1 MTFSYT
7 PQEPEPRQG
16 SAGQPQ
22 PQVPVNGEPAAPME
36 NPQRLAGRISP
47 AGAHGR
53 ALIQDAPTQTLDAQ
67 VAPPPE
73 VVNGNVILYRR
84 PNFFVRTVYR
94 PGQRQSPLRKPSGYT
109 TKTPTVIPGQEKRVA
124 FSETRLMPSLTVHTT
139 KQTKAIPM
147 PAWLEAV
154 IVVLA
159 LAGTFVAHAYN
170 MFNFPRYELDEGTYM
185 SNAWAITQGMLSPYP
200 YGYGHPPLAWIQIAA
215 WIKLT
220 GGLFTF
226 GNAIN
231 SGRAFMLLYAVGSA
245 LLVYLIVRR
254 LGGSRSAALLA
265 LAIFSFS
272 PLSITYQVQVF
283 LDNIATFWLLLAIYF
298 LAISNSRLIYI
309 VLAAIAFGIS
319 VLSKEV
325 FLVALPAMIYGAWLH
340 TTRFQR
346 KFTLVAFIYIVIA
359 ICSVFVLL
367 AILKGELFPSGLLPW
382 DTHKH
387 LCMWDS
393 LIGQVQ
399 RGEENGSLAQ
409 SLTAWEDDKLFLICS
424 LAAPGFN
431 LLYGLWNRRLLL
443 YYMVLSLPP
452 FRFFVKGWLRKTK
465 ESLPDVTV
473 VRDRHFLLSLLAI
486 FFWLLL
492 ARGGQVLAFYIIP
505 LIPLVALNTAMALN
519 TILGWLGKLVRLD
532 VVRAVLLIIAIAAVV
547 TYDIQDTGFRFYQHP
562 TSAQNQALVWI
573 RAHVPHNAF
582 IVINSYLYL
591 DLRVPGGVG
600 VGDGAPYPHAEIYW
614 NVAYDPEL
622 YSQALE
628 NNWDRIDYIV
638 VDSEMLRDIKTYGGQ
653 MGIIY
658 QALKNSV
665 QLAEFRTNDHSLQ
678 IVVDVFQVIHKNPPQ
693 TVYQAP
699 AAGSGAPAQADMT
712 ALPGGPSPGDHF
724 GLADRQRAITS

>member
-7 PQEPEPRQG
+7 PQEPEPRRG

-22 PQVPVNGEPAAPME
+22 PQVPEVLVNGEPAAPME
-36 NPQRLAGRISP
+36 NPQRLSGRISP

-94 PGQRQSPLRKPSGYT
+94 PGQKQPPLRKPSGYT
-109 TKTPTVIPGQEKRVA
+109 AKTPTVIPDQEKRIA
-124 FSETRLMPSLTVHTT
+124 HSETRMMPSVTVHTT

-147 PAWLEAV
+147 PVWLEAV
-154 IVVLA
+154 MVVLA

-170 MFNFPRYELDEGTYM
+170 MFNYPRYELDEGTYM

-226 GNAIN
+226 GNALN
-231 SGRAFMLLYAVGSA
+231 SGRVLMLFYAVGSA

-283 LDNIATFWLLLAIYF
+283 LDNIATFWLLLSIYF
-298 LAISNSRLIYI
+298 LVISNSRLLYI

-325 FLVALPAMIYGAWLH
+325 LLVALPAMIYGAWLH

-346 KFTLVAFIYIVIA
+346 KFALVAFIYIVMA

-367 AILKGELFPSGLLPW
+367 AILKGELFPYEWHLPG
-382 DTHKH
+382 DTHPH
-387 LCMWDS
+387 VSMWDS
-393 LIGQVQ
+393 LIGQVR
-399 RGEENGSLAQ
+399 RGEESGSLAQ
-409 SLTAWEDDKLFLICS
+409 SLAAWEDDPLFLLCS

-431 LLYGLWNRRLLL
+431 LLYGLWNRRLLVCYL
-443 YYMVLSLPP
+443 LLSLPP
-452 FRFFVKGWLRKTK
+452 FRFFVKGWLRKTG
-465 ESLPDVTV
+465 ERLRDAMP
-473 VRDRHFLLSLLAI
+473 DRHLLLALLAI
-486 FFWLLL
+486 FIWLLL
-492 ARGGQVLAFYIIP
+492 VRGGQVLAFYIIP

-519 TILGWLGKLVRLD
+519 TILGWLGRLVRFD
-532 VVRAVLLIIAIAAVV
+532 VVRAVLLVIALAAVV
-547 TYDIQDTGFRFYQHP
+547 TYDIQDTGFRFFQHP

-614 NVAYDPEL
+614 NVAYDTEL
-622 YSQALE
+622 HVQALE

-638 VDSEMLRDIKTYGGQ
+638 ADSEMLRDIQTYGGQ
-653 MGIIY
+653 MNIIKEAY
-658 QALKNSV
+658 DHSV
-665 QLAEFRTNDHSLQ
+665 KLAEFRAYDHNLQ
-678 IVVDVFQVIHKNPPQ
+678 IVVDVFQVIHTIPPQ

-699 AAGSGAPAQADMT
+699 AAGSGALAQAERI
-712 ALPGGPSPGDHF
+712 H
-724 GLADRQRAITS
+724 